1 MHIIEQGGVVYPP
14 HQTMTSPDLVAI
26 INSICEVE
34 QGRLHHDDFMQ
45 KAGTLLG
52 PIIIER
58 YAATATCD
66 NDRTC
71 TVLLLPKRWACFMA
85 MTYSYKAQSR
95 VWDTMTALE
104 KRAKEAPK
112 LRKESYMT
120 QLPEHQQRVVAEKQ
134 ELDEKL
140 GRLIKFVRSEGFTNI
155 VKDAGERERLMQQE
169 TIMRDYSM
177 ILGERIRHF

>member
-26 INSICEVE
+26 INST
-34 QGRLHHDDFMQ
+34 RDAD
-45 KAGTLLG
+45 
-52 PIIIER
+52 
-58 YAATATCD
+58 
-66 NDRTC
+66 
-71 TVLLLPKRWACFMA
+71 
-85 MTYSYKAQSR
+85 
-95 VWDTMTALE
+95 
-104 KRAKEAPK
+104 APK

-140 GRLIKFVRSEGFTNI
+140 GRLIKFVRSAGFTNI
-155 VKDAGERERLMQQE
+155 VKDAGERERLMRQE

-177 ILGERIRHF
+177 ILGERINHF